1 MNEKNGNFYFM
12 KTQQI
17 KKALSFIDFEKL
29 SKKGI
34 FNRKYQNLQN
44 CLCEFH
50 FEYVTFNEDFVV
62 KNTKIK
68 KHINKEKIDLFQKF
82 YFNLNTK
89 IICF

>member
-34 FNRKYQNLQN
+34 FNRKYQNLQK
-44 CLCEFH
+44 CLCESH
-50 FEYVTFNEDFVV
+50 FEYVTFNEDLSSKEHEN
-62 KNTKIK
+62 KNT
-68 KHINKEKIDLFQKF
+68 HQ
-82 YFNLNTK
+82 
-89 IICF
+89 